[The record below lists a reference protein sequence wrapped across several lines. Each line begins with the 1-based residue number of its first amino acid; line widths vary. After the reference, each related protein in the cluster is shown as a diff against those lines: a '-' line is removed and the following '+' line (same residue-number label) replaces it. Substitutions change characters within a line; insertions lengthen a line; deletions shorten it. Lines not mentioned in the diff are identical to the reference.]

1 MIIKDILS
9 EILYTINLLIN
20 TSLHQNKGNKIIII
34 ITIIQIETH
43 LTIMIIK
50 LLFKI
55 EIHIHLTTAIINR

>member
-9 EILYTINLLIN
+9 EILYTTNLLIN